1 MTARKRRMKPVIIVW
16 TIIVVAFLLF
26 PFFVM
31 ISTMLK
37 SSDEVY
43 ATPPYWVPKKV
54 AWRNFIDLWTQQP
67 FARYFLS
74 SFVIAGG
81 TTLLTTV
88 FCVPAAYAV
97 ARFRFI
103 GQKFLLYMY
112 LVVQMFSPII
122 VVISLFKIISR
133 IGLLD
138 TYLGLI
144 LVNTVFTLAFTT
156 WMLSGYFKTIPV
168 DIEEAALIDGCS
180 RMQAIIR
187 IMIPISAPGLV
198 TVIIY
203 SFIASWNEFMFALTL
218 VQSINKTPLTLGL
231 YNFVGRYTTQWEF
244 LTGAA
249 FLAIL
254 PVIVLFLFIEKQL
267 VAGIVGGAVKG

>member
-1 MTARKRRMKPVIIVW
+1 MATRKKRMKPVIIVW
-16 TIIVVAFLLF
+16 TVIIVLFLLF

-43 ATPPYWVPKKV
+43 ATPPYWIPKRI
-54 AWRNFIDLWTQQP
+54 ALRNFIDLWTQYP

-74 SFVIAGG
+74 SFIIAGG
-81 TTLLTTV
+81 TTILTTV

-97 ARFRFI
+97 ARFRFT
-103 GQKFLLYMY
+103 GQRVLLYMY

-187 IMIPISAPGLV
+187 VMIPISAPGLV

-254 PVIVLFLFIEKQL
+254 PVIILFLFIEKQL

>member
-1 MTARKRRMKPVIIVW
+1 MARKRKLKPLIIVW
-16 TIIVVAFLLF
+16 TIIIVAFLLF

-43 ATPPYWVPKKV
+43 ATPPYWIPKRI
-54 AWRNFIDLWTQQP
+54 ALRNFIDLWTQQP

-74 SFVIAGG
+74 SFIIAGG
-81 TTLLTTV
+81 TTILTTF

-97 ARFRFI
+97 ARFRFK

-133 IGLLD
+133 IGLID

-180 RMQAIIR
+180 RMQAIVR

-218 VQSINKTPLTLGL
+218 VQSVNKTPLTLGL

-254 PVIVLFLFIEKQL
+254 PVVVLFLFIEKQL

>member
-1 MTARKRRMKPVIIVW
+1 MATRKKRIKPVIIVW
-16 TIIVVAFLLF
+16 TVIIVLFLLF

-43 ATPPYWVPKKV
+43 ATPPYWIPKRI
-54 AWRNFIDLWTQQP
+54 ALRNFIDLWTQYP

-74 SFVIAGG
+74 SFIIAGG
-81 TTLLTTV
+81 TTILTTV

-97 ARFRFI
+97 ARFRFT
-103 GQKFLLYMY
+103 GQRVLLYMY

-187 IMIPISAPGLV
+187 VMIPISAPGLV

-254 PVIVLFLFIEKQL
+254 PVIILFLFIEKQL

>member
-1 MTARKRRMKPVIIVW
+1 MPKRKKRIRPVYIILTVII
-16 TIIVVAFLLF
+16 VAFLLF

-43 ATPPYWVPKKV
+43 ATPPYWIPKKI
-54 AWRNFIDLWTQQP
+54 ALSNFIKLWTQQP

-74 SFVIAGG
+74 SIIIAGG
-81 TTLLTTV
+81 TTILTTI

-103 GQKFLLYMY
+103 GQKLLLYLY

-122 VVISLFKIISR
+122 VVISLFKIISK

-180 RMQAIIR
+180 RMQAIVR

-198 TVIIY
+198 TTIIY
-203 SFIASWNEFMFALTL
+203 SFIASWNEFMFALTI

-231 YNFVGRYTTQWEF
+231 YNFVGRFTTQWEF

-254 PVIVLFLFIEKQL
+254 PVIILFLLIEKEL

>member
-1 MTARKRRMKPVIIVW
+1 MARKRKLKPLIIVW
-16 TIIVVAFLLF
+16 TIIIVAFLLF

-43 ATPPYWVPKKV
+43 ATPPYWIPKRI
-54 AWRNFIDLWTQQP
+54 ALRNFIDLWTQQP

-74 SFVIAGG
+74 SFIIAGG
-81 TTLLTTV
+81 TTILTTF

-97 ARFRFI
+97 ARFRFK

-180 RMQAIIR
+180 RMQAIVR

-218 VQSINKTPLTLGL
+218 VQSVGKTPLTLGL

-244 LTGAA
+244 LTAAA

-254 PVIVLFLFIEKQL
+254 PVVVLFLFIEKQL